1 LEPYLNNL
9 FQDWL
14 KKSEDSTEEISK
26 EKSYKL
32 DLFREILPALERKDY
47 SYYRNLKKEEQD
59 SIEPW
64 LLMRWLTSAENS
76 NDQIHYLISI
86 NDIVN
91 HNFSALSS
99 KKTRGLEGHKELQ
112 WMLLAMC
119 SNGQQSRKKFIK
131 PPRGSAKNKL
141 ESEMLEIFPLMK
153 YSDLELL
160 LKINSKENLKQFFK
174 DRGYPDQVIKDL
186 FKE

>member
-1 LEPYLNNL
+1 LNNL

-14 KKSEDSTEEISK
+14 AKSTDSQQEESK

-32 DLFREILPALERKDY
+32 DLFKEILPAIERKDY
-47 SYYRNLKKEEQD
+47 YYFRNLKKEEQD

-64 LLMRWLTSAENS
+64 ILMRWLTSAESS
-76 NDQIHYLISI
+76 NDQVHYLISV

-91 HNFSALSS
+91 HNFSALSGR
-99 KKTRGLEGHKELQ
+99 KTRGLEGHKELQ

-119 SNGQQSRKKFIK
+119 SNSRQSRKKFIK

-141 ESEMLEIFPLMK
+141 EAEMLEIFPLMK

-160 LKINSKENLKQFFK
+160 LKINSKEDLRQLFK
-174 DRGYPDQVIKDL
+174 DRGYSDQAIKDL

>member
-1 LEPYLNNL
+1 
-9 FQDWL
+9 
-14 KKSEDSTEEISK
+14 
-26 EKSYKL
+26 
-32 DLFREILPALERKDY
+32 
-47 SYYRNLKKEEQD
+47 
-59 SIEPW
+59 
-64 LLMRWLTSAENS
+64 MRWLTSAENS